1 MAIISTGSRVDTPYD
16 VYLEVDNQKVG
27 FMLNATEGI
36 TGYRASLADQVTPQF
51 NTASY
56 DYASVPIEV
65 EIPVAYENW
74 QGGCAFNSVEYEE
87 AGSLTKYS
95 FTRGVDASYAGR
107 LYSGPYHFP
116 NTNSGSS
123 DFFTQGDSNTPT
135 IKFLYAPS
143 TATATE
149 QGVWAIGGRK
159 VYKHSSGTV
168 WTEVT
173 AMALSA
179 GYYFSDIIDFNNTL
193 FLAVAQTSNKDPV
206 NYYYST
212 NGGATWTQSSLA
224 NSAVLF
230 FAIRGETSGSAVLWS
245 CDGNGR
251 LRTNVDGT
259 NTGGAWSSPIAMGT
273 TTNDWVT
280 GLDVV
285 ASYVY
290 VFKANS
296 IWRTD
301 GTDSVNV
308 WQSQGDN
315 EVWSANAGNGSSPYV
330 WIDGNCY
337 VQYGR
342 RVLQIDAVNNNMTIV
357 WPPSAAQVGSEELD
371 GRITSISGDSD
382 WLYFSLVNSI
392 GVSYIM
398 KGKPNT
404 TNWHTL
410 TFTETPAVKGIY
422 VAGNSIL
429 GSTNPWILYGTDGT
443 GSNPPSAGALRGVVL
458 PKTGM
463 LPDTDP
469 DYKFAQST
477 ENQYIVGPW
486 MDVGQAASPKLLN
499 GARVLSRNANES
511 SPTTLSY
518 VTDSDNYQDTFI
530 QNVQR
535 GDITGT
541 VIGTA
546 TDDDA
551 TFSIS
556 TEVRFNKIRYI
567 LKLARPIGGTN
578 VASIESVVLD
588 ATIAP
593 ERRRLF
599 EMDFL
604 VADDLPLKG
613 GGKSRYGAK
622 VAEEFLFNSANRL
635 ITLTDIFN
643 RTYSVKMLS
652 LRSAGVIPQDGRDT
666 QVYTVSFAEINQL
679 TDIGDVL
686 IYDTSAWNT
695 GRIYS

>member
-1 MAIISTGSRVDTPYD
+1 MALISTGSRVDTPYD

-27 FMLNATEGI
+27 FMLNEIEGVM
-36 TGYRASLADQVTPQF
+36 GYRASLADQITPQF

-74 QGGCAFNSVEYEE
+74 QGGCGFTSVEYEE
-87 AGSLTKYS
+87 SGSLSKYS
-95 FTRGVDASYAGR
+95 FTRGVDASYANR
-107 LYSGPYHFP
+107 LYAGPYHYQ
-116 NTNSGSS
+116 NYVSGSTNM
-123 DFFTQGDSNTPT
+123 FTSGDAANPEV
-135 IKFLYAPS
+135 KFMYSAS
-143 TATATE
+143 TANL
-149 QGVWAIGGRK
+149 WAFGGRYL
-159 VYKHSSGTV
+159 YKHSAGTSWTLV
-168 WTEVT
+168 WSLPE
-173 AMALSA
+173 
-179 GYYFSDIIDFNNTL
+179 GYYFSDMIDFNNTL
-193 FLAVAQTSNKDPV
+193 FFAVALTSNKAAT

-212 NGGATWTQSSLA
+212 DGVANVIQSSLA
-224 NSAVLF
+224 NSDVLF
-230 FAIRGETSGSAVLWS
+230 FAIRGESSGSAVLWS
-245 CDGNGR
+245 CDGNGH

-259 NTGGAWSSPIAMGT
+259 NTGGAWSGSIAMGST
-273 TTNDWVT
+273 NNDWVT
-280 GLDVV
+280 GLAIVGN
-285 ASYVY
+285 YVY
-290 VFKANS
+290 VFKVNS

-301 GTDSVNV
+301 GTDSLSV
-308 WQSQGDN
+308 WESKGDN
-315 EVWSANAGNGSSPYV
+315 EVWNTNAGNGSRPYV

-342 RVLQIDAVNNNMTIV
+342 RLLQLNATNNSLTIV

-371 GRITSISGDSD
+371 GRITGITGDSD
-382 WLYFSLVNSI
+382 WVYFSLVNSI

-410 TFTETPAVKGIY
+410 TFTETPAIKGLY
-422 VAGNSIL
+422 VAGDSIL
-429 GSTNPWILYGTDGT
+429 NSTNPWILYGTDGT
-443 GSNPPSAGALRGVVL
+443 GTNAPSYGTLRGVIL

-469 DYKFAQST
+469 DYQFAQSS

-499 GARVLSRNANES
+499 GARILSRNANEA
-511 SPTTLSY
+511 SPTTISY
-518 VTDSDNYQDTFI
+518 VRDSSNYQDTFI
-530 QNVQR
+530 QNVQK

-551 TFSIS
+551 NFNIS
-556 TEVRFNKIRYI
+556 AEIRFNKIRYI
-567 LKLARPIGGTN
+567 LKMARPIGGTN
-578 VASIESVVLD
+578 VASVESAVLD
-588 ATIAP
+588 TTIAP
-593 ERRRLF
+593 QRRRMF

-622 VAEEFLFNSANRL
+622 VSEEFLFNSANRL

-643 RTYSVKMLS
+643 RTYSVKMLN

-666 QVYTVSFAEINQL
+666 QVYTVSFAEINNL
-679 TDIGDVL
+679 TDIGDNL
-686 IYDTSAWNT
+686 IYDVSAWNT
-695 GRIYS
+695 GKVYS